1 MRRLTV
7 LQLLPALGSGGVERS
22 TLEIAAAL
30 VRAGHQSVVVSAG
43 GRLVDSL
50 LRGGSEHI
58 ELDIG
63 RKSLS
68 TLRHVFAL
76 RRIIRQ
82 YRPDIVHA
90 RSRLPAWLAW
100 LAMRG
105 LAAPRPHF
113 ITTVHGLNSP
123 GWYSS
128 IMTRGE
134 RVICVSG
141 SVRAHVLSHW
151 PVTAPAN
158 LVIIERG
165 IDAAHFFPAP
175 EGRPPNNGPKRLLMP
190 GRGTRLKGHEAALN
204 LLADL
209 RASGC
214 DASLWLL
221 GTREP
226 GREAY
231 VAELESIAARLGIGD
246 ALEISPPIH
255 DVLSAYR
262 QADLVLQLSA
272 KPEAFGRTVVESLCT
287 GTPVVGWN
295 HGGVGE
301 LLGQYFPEGQI
312 ALGDRQ
318 ALLATTLKV
327 LAQPRPAPPIN
338 PQSLAAMQAQTLK
351 VYESV
356 IA

>member
-7 LQLLPALGSGGVERS
+7 LQLLPALGNGGVERS

-43 GRLVDSL
+43 GRLVDQL
-50 LRGGSEHI
+50 QRGGSEHI

-68 TLRHVFAL
+68 TLRHVLTL

-100 LAMRG
+100 LALRG
-105 LAAPRPHF
+105 LGTPRPHF
-113 ITTVHGLNSP
+113 VTTVHGLNSP

-128 IMTRGE
+128 VMTRGE

-151 PVTAPAN
+151 PVTRPAN

-165 IDAAHFFPAP
+165 IDAAHFCPAP
-175 EGRPPNNGPKRLLMP
+175 EGRHAGIGPRRLLMP
-190 GRGTRLKGHEAALN
+190 GRGTRLKGHDAALY

-214 DASLWLL
+214 DARLWLL

-226 GREAY
+226 GRETY
-231 VAELESIAARLGIGD
+231 VAQMEALGEKLGVSD
-246 ALEISPPIH
+246 ALEISAPIH

-301 LLGQYFPEGQI
+301 LLGQYFPEGQV
-312 ALGDRQ
+312 ALGDQR
-318 ALLATTLKV
+318 ALLATTLTV

-338 PQSLAAMQAQTLK
+338 PQSLEAMQAQTLK
-351 VYESV
+351 VYESLL
-356 IA
+356 A